1 MRIVDF
7 HTFPDGSEQRSALL
21 DAAEAIDLGEL
32 TTVAATTED
41 APIAFAFPDTW
52 SEEEIDARASE
63 LADELAEQLG
73 DGTAVRYDLDL
84 DDARAGG
91 SSVSHTE

>member
-32 TTVAATTED
+32 TTVTAVAPD
-41 APIAFAFPDTW
+41 APIAFAFPDDL
-52 SEEEIDARASE
+52 SEDEIRERAQS
-63 LADELAEQLG
+63 LADELTAKLDGETVARFEFEDAEA
-73 DGTAVRYDLDL
+73 DSPTVDH
-84 DDARAGG
+84 
-91 SSVSHTE
+91 VE